1 MRLLVEDVKPEVKVL
16 SISTQY
22 VFSGF
27 LADPSLTDIH
37 IHTSDQE
44 GNAGSKYCS
53 TLHDENIHC
62 IYIYIYIQFNNLG
75 SERTDLV
82 GIKHSEL
89 CFFYFLHKKDIIAI
103 IMIM

>member
-37 IHTSDQE
+37 IHMSDQE
-44 GNAGSKYCS
+44 GNAGSIYCS
-53 TLHDENIHC
+53 TLHDENIH
-62 IYIYIYIQFNNLG
+62 IYIYMTKIQFINLG
-75 SERTDLV
+75 SERTDSV
-82 GIKHSEL
+82 GIKQ
-89 CFFYFLHKKDIIAI
+89 
-103 IMIM
+103 